1 VFKGEISSKKR
12 EVQQLFFSLD
22 IKDWDALSELG
33 TEELFMTG
41 IINPNLFFLAL
52 QSIMFLLGQ
61 LFVGFFILFSL
72 NSALTREDGHHI
84 YLYI

>member
-52 QSIMFLLGQ
+52 QSILFLLGQ
-61 LFVGFFILFSL
+61 LLVGFLFYFL
-72 NSALTREDGHHI
+72 LT
-84 YLYI
+84 LL